1 MLCVWLF
8 VSCDSLRFFGVWV
21 DLRPDARLIFE
32 SRGHVRPPTTHYP
45 WSYPTIGCFASSFYT
60 KLSGPDGTKHV
71 LKILNNAKFFLKK
84 KGFLIIPVISL
95 SNEKKI
101 ISKIKNKFKNY
112 KKIQSQSWI
121 LPTSMANKI
130 IMLERLKKRG
140 SIFFEK
146 KLGIITFKTDIYLM
160 VNK

>member
-1 MLCVWLF
+1 M
-8 VSCDSLRFFGVWV
+8 
-21 DLRPDARLIFE
+21 
-32 SRGHVRPPTTHYP
+32 
-45 WSYPTIGCFASSFYT
+45 
-60 KLSGPDGTKHV
+60 
-71 LKILNNAKFFLKK
+71 
-84 KGFLIIPVISL
+84 ISL

>member
-1 MLCVWLF
+1 MNIDFDVRKGSVFEPWKNMKF
-8 VSCDSLRFFGVWV
+8 DVIVSDVAAIAEKVSM
-21 DLRPDARLIFE
+21 I
-32 SRGHVRPPTTHYP
+32 SP
-45 WSYPTIGCFASSFYT
+45 WYKNCING
-60 KLSGPDGTKHV
+60 SGPDGTKHV